1 MDNWLFK
8 ALLVG
13 ALLML
18 LSLVFLMSALAYEVI
33 EDTETCSCVDIRAE
47 APEARQ

>member
-1 MDNWLFK
+1 MDSWLFK

-18 LSLVFLMSALAYEVI
+18 LSLVFLMSAFAYKVI
-33 EDTETCSCVDIRAE
+33 EDTDTCSCVE
-47 APEARQ
+47 APEANL

>member
-1 MDNWLFK
+1 MDSWLFK

-18 LSLVFLMSALAYEVI
+18 LSLVFLMSAFAYKVKVFTISPSCRMALALNP
-33 EDTETCSCVDIRAE
+33 S
-47 APEARQ
+47 

>member
-1 MDNWLFK
+1 MDGWLYK

-18 LSLVFLMSALAYEVI
+18 LSLAFLMSAFAYKII
-33 EDTETCSCVDIRAE
+33 EDTETCSCVENVE
-47 APEARQ
+47 APE